1 MNKQYLKCLILVAF
15 GLCIQTTN
23 LYAQD
28 AKQANT
34 AGAQTEDK
42 KVNASKG
49 EDQKKAEEQKAEKK
63 AEDQSKQSN
72 SASQAAP
79 VANATQ
85 AAEPQVEL
93 SPWRGTS
100 FMYRHDVNVM
110 SFDKSKDITYNPNY
124 SMQYMIAPRYW
135 LTERMFLTT
144 SLYIVQEFTQP
155 DDTKYKNEL
164 RWFDSSFVV
173 GGVLHRTSFGPVN
186 TTLMGNT
193 GIRLPLS
200 IYSRA
205 QSMRFG
211 IPIGLTLNNSWN
223 IFQFGYGLG
232 YLMNFFKYS
241 TSQTDAPTIQNC
253 INVAYNCDQ
262 YSNTGVRNA
271 RMQFAHNIFLNIVP
285 NDKLAFS
292 ITATILHRMLFD
304 SVGTDQVNYTPQKP
318 VDARYVISAMMEVSY
333 QVNDLL
339 QIALNTW
346 AFNPQLAPDST
357 YYFPFF
363 NRFTSIGLEFRFSPT
378 SLRALQ
384 KRLGGS

>member
-1 MNKQYLKCLILVAF
+1 LNKRYLKCLILVAF

-28 AKQANT
+28 AKQANS
-34 AGAQTEDK
+34 ASPQAQ
-42 KVNASKG
+42 
-49 EDQKKAEEQKAEKK
+49 EKK
-63 AEDQSKQSN
+63 AEDQKAEDAKAEDKKAEDKKAENNATQSN
-72 SASQAAP
+72 SAAQTAP

-85 AAEPQVEL
+85 AAEPEVQL

-135 LTERMFLTT
+135 LGDRFFLST
-144 SLYIVQEFTQP
+144 SLYIVQELTQP
-155 DDTKYKNEL
+155 DDAKYKNEL
-164 RWFDSSFVV
+164 RWFDSSLLI
-173 GGVLHRTSFGPVN
+173 GGILHRMDIGPIK
-186 TTLMGNT
+186 TTLIGNT

-211 IPIGLTLNNSWN
+211 LPVGLSLNNSWK
-223 IFQFGYGLG
+223 ILQFGYGFG
-232 YLMNFFKYS
+232 YLLNFYKYT

-253 INVAYNCDQ
+253 VNIAYNCDQ
-262 YSNTGVRNA
+262 FSNTGIRNA
-271 RMQFAHNIFLNIVP
+271 KMQFTHSMFLNIIP
-285 NDKLAFS
+285 NDKFAFS
-292 ITATILHRMLFD
+292 ISATILQRILHD
-304 SVGTDQVNYTPQKP
+304 SVGTDQVNYTPQKAQ
-318 VDARYVISAMMEVSY
+318 DSRYVISAMLEASY

-339 QIALNTW
+339 QIAVNTW

-363 NRFTSIGLEFRFSPT
+363 NRFTSIGIEFRFSPT

-384 KRLGGS
+384 KRLGG

>member
-1 MNKQYLKCLILVAF
+1 LNKQYLKCLILVAF

-28 AKQANT
+28 AKQANN
-34 AGAQTEDK
+34 AGAQTEEK
-42 KVNASKG
+42 KANASQG

-85 AAEPQVEL
+85 AAEPQVQL

-110 SFDKSKDITYNPNY
+110 SFDKSKDLTYNPNY

-135 LTERMFLTT
+135 LGDRLFLST
-144 SLYIVQEFTQP
+144 SLYIVQELTQP
-155 DDTKYKNEL
+155 DDAKYKNEL
-164 RWFDSSFVV
+164 RWFDSSLLI
-173 GGVLHRTSFGPVN
+173 GGIIHRMNIGPVS
-186 TTLMGNT
+186 TTLIGNT

-211 IPIGLTLNNSWN
+211 LPVGLSLNNSWK
-223 IFQFGYGLG
+223 FLQFGYGFG
-232 YLMNFFKYS
+232 YLLNFFKYT

-262 YSNTGVRNA
+262 FSNTGIRNA
-271 RMQFAHNIFLNIVP
+271 KMQFTHSMFLNFIP
-285 NDKLAFS
+285 NDKFAFS
-292 ITATILHRMLFD
+292 ISATILHRMLHD
-304 SVGTDQVNYTPQKP
+304 SVGTEQVNYTPQTP
-318 VDARYVISAMMEVSY
+318 TNSRYVISAMMEVSY

-339 QIALNTW
+339 QIAVNTW

-384 KRLGGS
+384 KRLGG